1 MKLLEIRQI
10 RSAIGCPETHR
21 RVLRSLGLKKLN
33 RPVHHLASPQILGML
48 TKVRYLVSW
57 TESTE
62 A

>member
-57 TESTE
+57 TEAPE